1 MQQQQFS
8 DSLER
13 DDRKEMVKRSTVG
26 LTPPSQD
33 GLLPFSY
40 LLSGLSRNSFPRP
53 TLIAG
58 AHHFSFLFT
67 SDVYVVNA
75 GRQRTAVFYQENCSP
90 YSSNSSVSH
99 RMRNGPE
106 DKKYIFWKR
115 KKKVERWNLKE
126 RKGEKKYPRRFG
138 SMNQQQEEVI
148 SCSYNY
154 YNPPVPP
161 FGCCL
166 ASALSVTTHRVDN

>member
-126 RKGEKKYPRRFG
+126 RKGKKNILVASDRWISSRKRSSVARTTTTTPQSPLLAVALPRR
-138 SMNQQQEEVI
+138 
-148 SCSYNY
+148 
-154 YNPPVPP
+154 
-161 FGCCL
+161 
-166 ASALSVTTHRVDN
+166 